1 MAAPAKK
8 PMAAAEFL
16 RSAEGSVVF
25 HYGRRDREIAVSFVK
40 SGAVALD
47 LPGLSL
53 ALADIFPTTD

>member
-1 MAAPAKK
+1 MT
-8 PMAAAEFL
+8 AAEFL
-16 RSAEGSVVF
+16 RRAEGSVGL
-25 HYGRRDREIAVSFVK
+25 HYARRDGEIAVTFVK